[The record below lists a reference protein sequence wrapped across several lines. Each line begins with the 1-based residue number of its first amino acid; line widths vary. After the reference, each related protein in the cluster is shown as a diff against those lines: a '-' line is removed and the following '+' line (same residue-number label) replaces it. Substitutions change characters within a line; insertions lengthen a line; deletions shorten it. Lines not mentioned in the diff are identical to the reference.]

1 MPTLTKIPQLA
12 AVPQGKLS
20 KLSGPAKEASFNV
33 RNWNLEGLNSD
44 NKGLKRPKPRLLD
57 KNGNLTVPRSKR
69 RGPKRQYPHLDV
81 DEGRLS
87 GSDGDEPNTE

>member
-1 MPTLTKIPQLA
+1 MPTLTKISQLA
-12 AVPQGKLS
+12 AVPQSKLS

-44 NKGLKRPKPRLLD
+44 NKGVKRPKLMLLD
-57 KNGNLTVPRSKR
+57 KNGTLTVPSSKK
-69 RGPKRQYPHLDV
+69 RGPKRQYPNLDI

-87 GSDGDEPNTE
+87 GSDKDEPNTD